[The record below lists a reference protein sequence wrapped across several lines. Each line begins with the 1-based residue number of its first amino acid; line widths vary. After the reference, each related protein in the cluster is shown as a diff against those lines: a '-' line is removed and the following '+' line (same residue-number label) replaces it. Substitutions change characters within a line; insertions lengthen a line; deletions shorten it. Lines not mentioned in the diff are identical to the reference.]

1 MSEDQKG
8 FTVKDRRL
16 FDEKGDVRP
25 DAEGAAAPED
35 APAPEPQAPRREP
48 EPPAPEPAAPGPDI
62 QAGPQPEPGPQGGRP
77 PLPPVDFSGLILSL
91 AHATMMHLG
100 QLPDPSGRTGQPD
113 LELARHTIDTIA
125 MLKKK
130 TKGNLDEQEQKLI
143 DTALTELQMAF
154 VQAKG

>member
-1 MSEDQKG
+1 MSDEDKG

-16 FDEKGDVRP
+16 FDDEGDVRE
-25 DAEGAAAPED
+25 DAAGDPAPPE
-35 APAPEPQAPRREP
+35 APAPEP
-48 EPPAPEPAAPGPDI
+48 EPPAPESETP
-62 QAGPQPEPGPQGGRP
+62 PEPPAPEEPAGGPQGERP

-100 QLPDPSGRTGQPD
+100 QIPDPMGRPSQPD

-125 MLKKK
+125 MLKEK
-130 TKGNLDEQEQKLI
+130 TEGNLGEEEQKLI

-154 VQAKG
+154 VQVQG